1 MTEYSTEIRFS
12 VVIPAYNAA
21 QTIVKA
27 VESCLQQSYAPHE
40 IIVVDDGSTDETEQL
55 LGERFGD
62 KIIYTRLYKNL
73 GPSFARNKGMDL
85 ATGNYIAFLDADDV
99 WHADKLLVA
108 KSILEANTGIKF
120 LYHLFTQED
129 LSTKKLPE
137 GATIYKLPFIKL
149 LNGNVIGTPCVVLAN
164 DKSFRFETEMR
175 YMEDYDLWLRI
186 GYRNKIYFINLP
198 LTQIGRPV
206 LSKGGQSG
214 NKWKMRKGELKA
226 YTRLAKLNPLFIL
239 LLPILYVY
247 SLSKHIYKAITGK

>member
-1 MTEYSTEIRFS
+1 MSEYSTEIKFS
-12 VVIPAYNAA
+12 VVIPTYNAA
-21 QTIVKA
+21 GTIVRTI
-27 VESCLQQSYAPHE
+27 ESCLKQSYAAHE

-55 LGERFGD
+55 LEERFGN

-85 ATGNYIAFLDADDV
+85 ATGNYIAFLDADDG
-99 WHADKLLVA
+99 WHEDKLLVA
-108 KSILEANTGIKF
+108 KSILEANTKIKF
-120 LYHLFTQED
+120 LYHPFTQED
-129 LSTKKLPE
+129 VSTKKLPE
-137 GATIYKLPFIKL
+137 GATIYTLPFIKL

-186 GYRNKIYFINLP
+186 GYRNKIYFINLS

-226 YTRLAKLNPLFIL
+226 YTRLARLNPLFIL
-239 LLPILYVY
+239 LLPVLYVY